1 MTAWCARRRR
11 RSRERL
17 GRVVTAALVLGAC
30 SSGASKPSSP
40 TPTVRTTT
48 TLSPAERAA
57 NDQAKRDTH
66 ISSCSA
72 GVDGKIVI
80 TGTVRNSSALP
91 GTFTIQLRID
101 SKSGKALFFTAA
113 AADPVAAHATARWSA
128 RTGARFEPGMGCV
141 VTSVAL
147 T

>member
-1 MTAWCARRRR
+1 MTPCCARRRR
-11 RSRERL
+11 RSRGKL

-30 SSGASKPSSP
+30 SGGASKPSS
-40 TPTVRTTT
+40 PTVRTTT
-48 TLSPAERAA
+48 TLSLAERAA

-66 ISSCSA
+66 ISSCAA

-113 AADPVAAHATARWSA
+113 AADGVAAHATARWSA

-141 VTSVAL
+141 VTSVASS
-147 T
+147 